1 MLILP
6 VTDPRHEFNSEQ
18 INQAE
23 NCYALALCVRMNRV
37 RLNLGFVFLHG
48 PKCGIAIAKV
58 IFHRKAKNLT
68 SGANSLRDG
77 ASVRL
82 LAGRHINLVIG
93 LREHVS

>member
-1 MLILP
+1 MWYRDCKGRI
-6 VTDPRHEFNSEQ
+6 S
-18 INQAE
+18 
-23 NCYALALCVRMNRV
+23 
-37 RLNLGFVFLHG
+37 
-48 PKCGIAIAKV
+48 
-58 IFHRKAKNLT
+58 RKAKNLT

>member
-1 MLILP
+1 M
-6 VTDPRHEFNSEQ
+6 
-18 INQAE
+18 
-23 NCYALALCVRMNRV
+23 C
-37 RLNLGFVFLHG
+37 
-48 PKCGIAIAKV
+48 IAVAKV

-82 LAGRHINLVIG
+82 LAGRHINRVIG

>member
-1 MLILP
+1 M
-6 VTDPRHEFNSEQ
+6 
-18 INQAE
+18 
-23 NCYALALCVRMNRV
+23 
-37 RLNLGFVFLHG
+37 HG
-48 PKCGIAIAKV
+48 QRFGN
-58 IFHRKAKNLT
+58 AKNLT